1 MTTKQWRIRNSL
13 LSLLLIGFNVKLVAS
28 SYKSYSTYSQP
39 PDLVLDVCEDS
50 VVVVTSMYVLCDS
63 PYTFYYGNGANRN
76 SYVCDYGDKASLKV
90 TLQVTDDLQE
100 GDTEIF
106 MTMAAYDDADNL
118 LTSTNPEFL
127 CRDFIGVDCTKAG
140 TYSFSKKLKFGA
152 PLGGDRKKFFP
163 KISIAFSTK
172 ADSGYNLG
180 AVNMECQSWDQDQ
193 PVYVAWMDEKP
204 KNSVQEFAFDYGLLL
219 ISGVL
224 LLSFSLFIYW
234 KSFDTQGTDFH
245 RTNANGE
252 PQLGLLD

>member
-1 MTTKQWRIRNSL
+1 MGSKVT
-13 LSLLLIGFNVKLVAS
+13 LVSS

-39 PDLVLDVCEDS
+39 HELALDVCEDS
-50 VVVVTSMYVLCDS
+50 VVVVTQMTVLCDS

-100 GDTEIF
+100 EDTEIF

-140 TYSFSKKLKFGA
+140 TYTFNKRLKFGA
-152 PLGGDRKKFFP
+152 PAGADRKKFFP

-180 AVNMECQSWDQDQ
+180 AVNMECQSWTQDQ

-204 KNSVQEFAFDYGLLL
+204 KNSVEEFALDYGLLL
-219 ISGVL
+219 TSGIL
-224 LLSFSLFIYW
+224 LLAFSLFIYC
-234 KSFDTQGTDFH
+234 KSFDTQGIDFH
-245 RTNANGE
+245 RTNESGE
-252 PQLGLLD
+252 PQLGFLDL